1 MLRLCFLL
9 VKARSCVDVGLN
21 FCVLLMRVD
30 VVVGVEG
37 D

>member
-9 VKARSCVDVGLN
+9 VTARSCVDVGLS
-21 FCVLLMRVD
+21 FCGLLRRAD
-30 VVVGVEG
+30 VVVGVVG